1 MCQGLPPGRLEAV
14 RRLFSESNKEEQI
27 MTTIFCLMLFV
38 VLVILSLTAQQ
49 WLFQDADQVYD
60 PEWERYQQRY
70 D

>member
-1 MCQGLPPGRLEAV
+1 MCQGLPPCRLEAV
-14 RRLFSESNKEEQI
+14 RRLFTENKKEEQI

-38 VLVILSLTAQQ
+38 VLVILSLAAQR

-60 PEWERYQQRY
+60 PEWECYQQRY

>member
-1 MCQGLPPGRLEAV
+1 MGATPVLVWLPLGLE
-14 RRLFSESNKEEQI
+14 KEEQI
-27 MTTIFCLMLFV
+27 MTTIFCLVLFV
-38 VLVILSLTAQQ
+38 VLVILSLTAQR

>member
-1 MCQGLPPGRLEAV
+1 MCQRLPPRRLEAV
-14 RRLFSESNKEEQI
+14 RRLFTENNKEEQI

-38 VLVILSLTAQQ
+38 VLVILSLAAQQ